1 MRELVNVMKAL
12 SDPGRVKVLKMLEAR
27 EGCACEMCA
36 CEIIGLLGLA
46 QPTVSRHLKV
56 LVDAGLIQGRKV
68 GSWVHYRLAAG
79 PDSASGLDSA
89 SRRASPYV
97 RAMLAALPAWL
108 EDDPE
113 IKTLRRAMR
122 RAMRRAALPGADGS
136 PPPRPAGAPD
146 CCGPA
151 AANP

>member
-1 MRELVNVMKAL
+1 MRELVQVMKAL

-27 EGCACEMCA
+27 EGCVGEMCA
-36 CEIIGLLGLA
+36 CEIIALLGLA
-46 QPTVSRHLKV
+46 QPTVSRHLKI
-56 LVDAGLIQGRKV
+56 LADAGLIKGRKV

-79 PDSASGLDSA
+79 PDSASGPDSA
-89 SRRASPYV
+89 VAPASPYV

-113 IKTLRRAMR
+113 IKTMR
-122 RAMRRAALPGADGS
+122 QAMRRAALPGAGGS
-136 PPPRPAGAPD
+136 PSPRTPGAPE
-146 CCGPA
+146 CCGPV

>member
-1 MRELVNVMKAL
+1 MRELVDVMKAL

-56 LVDAGLIQGRKV
+56 LADAGLIKGRKV
-68 GSWVHYRLAAG
+68 GSWVHYRLALSS
-79 PDSASGLDSA
+79 DSG
-89 SRRASPYV
+89 SPYAQ
-97 RAMLAALPAWL
+97 AMLAALPGWL
-108 EDDPE
+108 EKNPE
-113 IKTLRRAMR
+113 IKALRQAMGQESSR
-122 RAMRRAALPGADGS
+122 LKPLKLS
-136 PPPRPAGAPD
+136 APQD
-146 CCGPA
+146 CCDPV

>member
-27 EGCACEMCA
+27 EMCA

-56 LVDAGLIQGRKV
+56 LVDAGLIKGRKV
-68 GSWVHYRLAAG
+68 GSWVHYRLA
-79 PDSASGLDSA
+79 PASTYAQAL
-89 SRRASPYV
+89 
-97 RAMLAALPAWL
+97 LAALPGWL
-108 EDDPE
+108 EHDPE
-113 IKTLRRAMR
+113 IRAMR
-122 RAMRRAALPGADGS
+122 QAQGRLTPLKLSALREAG
-136 PPPRPAGAPD
+136 PRD
-146 CCGPA
+146 CCAPAA

>member
-1 MRELVNVMKAL
+1 MRELVTVMKAL

-27 EGCACEMCA
+27 EMCA

-56 LVDAGLIQGRKV
+56 LADAGLIRGRKV
-68 GSWVHYRLAAG
+68 GPWVHYSLASV
-79 PDSASGLDSA
+79 PDS
-89 SRRASPYV
+89 PYA
-97 RAMLAALPAWL
+97 RGMLAALPGWL
-108 EDDPE
+108 EHDPE
-113 IKTLRRAMR
+113 IKAMR
-122 RAMRRAALPGADGS
+122 QALGRLVPLKLSGGQA
-136 PPPRPAGAPD
+136 

>member
-27 EGCACEMCA
+27 EMCA

-56 LVDAGLIQGRKV
+56 LVDAGLIRGHKV
-68 GSWVHYRLAAG
+68 GSWVHYRLASH
-79 PDSASGLDSA
+79 PDA
-89 SRRASPYV
+89 ASPYV

-113 IKTLRRAMR
+113 IKAMR
-122 RAMRRAALPGADGS
+122 QALGS
-136 PPPRPAGAPD
+136 LEPLKLSGGQTCYAP
-146 CCGPA
+146 
-151 AANP
+151 ANP

>member
-27 EGCACEMCA
+27 EMCA

-56 LVDAGLIQGRKV
+56 LVDAGLITGRKV
-68 GSWVHYRLAAG
+68 GSWVHYRLA
-79 PDSASGLDSA
+79 P
-89 SRRASPYV
+89 ASPYATAV
-97 RAMLAALPAWL
+97 LTALPAWL

-113 IKTLRRAMR
+113 IKAMR
-122 RAMRRAALPGADGS
+122 LALGS
-136 PPPRPAGAPD
+136 LEPLKLSGGQTCNAPAP
-146 CCGPA
+146 
-151 AANP
+151 ANP